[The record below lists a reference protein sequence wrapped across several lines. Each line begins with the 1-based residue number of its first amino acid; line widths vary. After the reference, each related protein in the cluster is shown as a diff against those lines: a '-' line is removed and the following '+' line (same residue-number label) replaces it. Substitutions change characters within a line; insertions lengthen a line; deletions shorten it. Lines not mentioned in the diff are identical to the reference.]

1 MTYNILVVE
10 DEKPVNDLI
19 TMNLSLVGYSFDK
32 AYNGLEAYEKIK
44 SNKYHLILLDIMLPK
59 MDGFELAAKVKK
71 LNIPVIFIT
80 AKGSL
85 SSKMEGFE
93 LGAEDYIVKPFEMLE
108 LIARIKVVLRNK
120 YGENDEY
127 IVDDVV
133 MDVKQ
138 RRVTKNGVD
147 IPLTKMEF
155 DLFEMLIINKN
166 IAISREKLLEGV
178 WGYDSESETRT
189 VDVYIQKLRKKLGL
203 TDRIKTVYKIGYRL
217 EI

>member
-59 MDGFELAAKVKK
+59 MDGFELAGKVKK

-85 SSKMEGFE
+85 SSKIEGFE

-127 IVDDVV
+127 VVDDIV

-166 IAISREKLLEGV
+166 IAISREKLLESV

>member
-59 MDGFELAAKVKK
+59 MDGFELAEKVKK
-71 LNIPVIFIT
+71 MNVPVIFIT

-108 LIARIKVVLRNK
+108 LLARIKVVLRNK

-127 IVDDVV
+127 VVDDVV
-133 MDVKQ
+133 MNVKQ

-147 IPLTKMEF
+147 VPLTKMEF
-155 DLFEMLIINKN
+155 DLLEMLIINKN

-203 TDRIKTVYKIGYRL
+203 TERIKTVYKIGYRL

>member
-59 MDGFELAAKVKK
+59 MDGFELAGKIKK

-80 AKGSL
+80 AKSSL

-120 YGENDEY
+120 YGETDEY

-133 MDVKQ
+133 MNIQQ
-138 RRVTKNGVD
+138 RRVTKSGVD
-147 IPLTKMEF
+147 VPLTKMEF
-155 DLFEMLIINKN
+155 DLLEMLIINKN
-166 IAISREKLLEGV
+166 IAIPREKLLESV

-203 TDRIKTVYKIGYRL
+203 TERIKTVYKIGYRL

>member
-44 SNKYHLILLDIMLPK
+44 RNKYHLILLDIMLPK
-59 MDGFELAAKVKK
+59 MDGFELAGKVKK

-108 LIARIKVVLRNK
+108 LIARIKIVLRNK

-127 IVDDVV
+127 VVDDVV

-138 RRVTKNGVD
+138 RRVTKNGVE

-166 IAISREKLLEGV
+166 IAISREKLLESV